1 MQRFLNLK
9 EIKIH
14 LTLTLVSYEKTFLLL
29 INVANKAIFHQNKI
43 ESIKKDLKNFA
54 IHYISINKNQ

>member
-14 LTLTLVSYEKTFLLL
+14 LTLTLVSYENKFLLL